1 MSQVKT
7 RLGIVTTFAQVNIA
21 TEVTCVEMHFETLSD
36 ALPGENMVFS
46 VTNMFVK
53 DIYYGNVTGDS
64 KNELL
69 MEAASFIAQVLS

>member
-7 RLGIVTTFAQVNIA
+7 RLGIVTTFAQVNIT
-21 TEVTCVEMHFETLSD
+21 TEVKCVEMHLETLSD

-46 VTNMFVK
+46 VTNLFVK
-53 DIYYGNVTGDS
+53 DIYCDNVAGDA